1 MTTLNL
7 YEAKTQLSKLVDR
20 AAAGEEIVIAKA
32 GKPMARLVPLE
43 PRRPR
48 KSGFLKGQ
56 IWIADDF
63 DETPE
68 EIIRDFEDSAIFP
81 PDEDD
86 GTP

>member
-43 PRRPR
+43 QRRPR

-68 EIIRDFEDSAIFP
+68 EIIRDFEDSKIFP
-81 PDEDD
+81 RDEDD

>member
-43 PRRPR
+43 QPRPR

-68 EIIRDFEDSAIFP
+68 EIVRDFEDSDIFP

-86 GTP
+86 GPP

>member
-1 MTTLNL
+1 MITLNL
-7 YEAKTQLSKLVDR
+7 YEARTQLSKLVDR

-48 KSGFLKGQ
+48 KSGFLKGR
-56 IWIADDF
+56 IRIADDF

-68 EIIRDFEDSAIFP
+68 EIIRDFEDSGIFP

-86 GTP
+86 RTP

>member
-43 PRRPR
+43 QRRPR

-68 EIIRDFEDSAIFP
+68 EIVRDFEDSDIFP

-86 GTP
+86 GPP

>member
-43 PRRPR
+43 PRRPH